1 MLSLESGNTRFTRY
15 CGDAPLWGSSNPLK
29 RRGARGHYRFMYAV
43 ECLSPDITLLLQ
55 QAANGDPDIER
66 QVFEA
71 LYAELRRVA
80 GYQMRRE
87 RVNHTLQ
94 PTALV
99 NEAYLRLIGGK
110 SITWESRAHF
120 LNAAGQI
127 MRRILI
133 DHARAVQSA
142 KRPGARQRVEFDDA
156 MPVVVTE
163 PETVLAVD
171 AALGKLERLDA
182 RQARIVE
189 LRYFAGL
196 SVEETA
202 KVVGVSEKTVKR
214 DWAMARAWLEGEL
227 RTP

>member
-1 MLSLESGNTRFTRY
+1 V
-15 CGDAPLWGSSNPLK
+15 
-29 RRGARGHYRFMYAV
+29 YAI
-43 ECLSPDITLLLQ
+43 ECLTPDITLLLQ
-55 QAANGDPDIER
+55 QAGSGDPDIER

-71 LYAELRRVA
+71 LYAELRRLA
-80 GYQMRRE
+80 GYQMRKE

-99 NEAYLRLIGGK
+99 NEAYLRLIGAK

-120 LNAAGQI
+120 LNAASQI

-142 KRPGARQRVEFDDA
+142 KRPGAWQRVEFDDA
-156 MPVVVTE
+156 MPGVATE

-171 AALGKLERLDA
+171 AALTKLGKLDA

-227 RTP
+227 RSV

>member
-1 MLSLESGNTRFTRY
+1 
-15 CGDAPLWGSSNPLK
+15 
-29 RRGARGHYRFMYAV
+29 MYAV

-55 QAANGDPDIER
+55 QAASGDPDIER

-71 LYAELRRVA
+71 LYAELRRLA
-80 GYQMRRE
+80 GYQMRKE

-99 NEAYLRLIGGK
+99 NEAYLRLIGSK
-110 SITWESRAHF
+110 SIAWESRAHF
-120 LNAAGQI
+120 LNAASQI

-142 KRPGARQRVEFDDA
+142 KRPGARQRVEFDAA
-156 MPVVVTE
+156 MPMVVTE

-171 AALGKLERLDA
+171 AALTKLTGLDA

-227 RTP
+227 RAL

>member
-1 MLSLESGNTRFTRY
+1 
-15 CGDAPLWGSSNPLK
+15 
-29 RRGARGHYRFMYAV
+29 MYAI
-43 ECLSPDITLLLQ
+43 ECLPPNITLLLQ
-55 QAANGDPDIER
+55 QAGSGDPDIER

-71 LYAELRRVA
+71 LYAELRRLA
-80 GYQMRRE
+80 GYQMRKE

-99 NEAYLRLIGGK
+99 NEAYLRLIGAK
-110 SITWESRAHF
+110 SINWESRAHF
-120 LNAAGQI
+120 LNAASQI

-156 MPVVVTE
+156 MPGVVTD

-171 AALGKLERLDA
+171 AALTRLAKLDA
-182 RQARIVE
+182 RQVRIVE

-227 RTP
+227 RSL